1 MAAIHNALVTGAR
14 ATLTPYIINS
24 NQTNLTI
31 TISSLAGYV
40 SGLSDITITINSN
53 IYVYS
58 TSTSTPGLTITGAA
72 AGDKI
77 TLINNGFI
85 MGMGGD
91 GGDLRTTQ
99 ADTFP
104 GEPGGPALSI
114 FCNLTLDTSNGYI
127 GGGGGGGG
135 SGPGGMGGGGAGGGR
150 GGGRVYVAGYL
161 VAGGG
166 PGQAGASNG
175 WGASS
180 MWGGDS
186 GPYAAG
192 GGGGRIMPGTGGVGQ
207 TIYYGPEYDGHSAW
221 YLLGQGGGAGGSGG
235 TTTANQT
242 ASKGGNGGSG
252 GNAGQKGTTLSGGG
266 GGGGW
271 GAAGGAAGDPIG
283 FRLGQPG
290 GAGGK
295 AIVLNGYSVTYLNS
309 TTGRI
314 FGAVS

>member
-40 SGLSDITITINSN
+40 SGLSDITITINSS

-58 TSTSTPGLTITGAA
+58 TSTSTPALTITGAA

-77 TLINNGFI
+77 TLVNNGFI

-91 GGDLRTTQ
+91 GGDMRTTQ
-99 ADTFP
+99 DTTYP
-104 GEPGGPALSI
+104 GAPGGPALSI
-114 FCNLTLDTSNGYI
+114 YCNLRLDTSNGYI

-135 SGPGGMGGGGAGGGR
+135 AGPGGFGGGGAGGGR
-150 GGGRVYVAGYL
+150 GGGRVYTGGYL
-161 VAGGG
+161 TPGGE
-166 PGQAGASNG
+166 PGQAGSSSG
-175 WGASS
+175 WGVSS
-180 MWGGDS
+180 IWGGNY
-186 GPYAAG
+186 GPFAAG
-192 GGGGRIMPGTGGVGQ
+192 GGGGRIMPGTGGVGV
-207 TIYYGPEYDGHSAW
+207 TITYTRVDGHSSF
-221 YLLGQGGGAGGSGG
+221 YELGKGGGSGGSGG
-235 TTTANQT
+235 TTMADQT
-242 ASKGGNGGSG
+242 NSKGGNGGSG
-252 GNAGQKGTTLSGGG
+252 SNAGQNGLTIADGG

-271 GAAGGAAGDPIG
+271 GAAGGSAGGTIG
-283 FRLGQPG
+283 PYLGQLG

-295 AIVLNGYSVTYLNS
+295 AIVLNGYSVTYVGS